1 MMRRLLLIGI
11 TCALTV
17 GGWAGALAA
26 VVCPHADAAGAASG
40 GASHDCC
47 RSQDGGGAASCP
59 MRFAKSGD
67 DDQRRPRADDSH
79 GASQASHGEPRAVAV
94 ESSRRAKS
102 VAALG
107 PSAVYCAHCVG
118 RRLPPPAS
126 TKVSAPEAAKRGD
139 DCEAPRAETLPAPS
153 AAAIVR
159 EVIPSQGAP
168 PGAAAR
174 LHVLNSVFL
183 I

>member
-11 TCALTV
+11 TCALTS

-40 GASHDCC
+40 GAAHDCC
-47 RSQDGGGAASCP
+47 RSQDGGEDASCP
-59 MRFAKSGD
+59 MRFAEAGA
-67 DDQRRPRADDSH
+67 DDQRRPRADDAH
-79 GASQASHGEPRAVAV
+79 GASHEGPRAEAV
-94 ESSRRAKS
+94 ESSPRAKS

-107 PSAVYCAHCVG
+107 RGADYCAHCVS

-139 DCEAPRAETLPAPS
+139 NCEGPRAEKLPAPS
-153 AAAIVR
+153 AVAFVR

>member
-11 TCALTV
+11 TCALTS

-26 VVCPHADAAGAASG
+26 VVCLHADAAGAASV

-47 RSQDGGGAASCP
+47 RSQDGGEAASCP
-59 MRFAKSGD
+59 MRFAAAGD
-67 DDQRRPRADDSH
+67 DDQRRPRADEAH
-79 GASQASHGEPRAVAV
+79 AASHASHEEPRAEAVA
-94 ESSRRAKS
+94 SPPRARR

-107 PSAVYCAHCVG
+107 RGADYCAHCVG

-126 TKVSAPEAAKRGD
+126 TKVGAPEAAKRGH
-139 DCEAPRAETLPAPS
+139 DCAGPRAEKPPAPP
-153 AAAIVR
+153 AVAFVR

>member
-11 TCALTV
+11 TCALTS

-26 VVCPHADAAGAASG
+26 VVCPHADAAGASG
-40 GASHDCC
+40 AAAHDCC
-47 RSQDGGGAASCP
+47 RSQDGGEAESCP
-59 MRFAKSGD
+59 MRFAAAGD
-67 DDQRRPRADDSH
+67 DDQRRAQADDSH
-79 GASQASHGEPRAVAV
+79 GASHASRVEPRAEAV
-94 ESSRRAKS
+94 ESSPRAKS

-107 PSAVYCAHCVG
+107 RGADYCAHCVS
-118 RRLPPPAS
+118 RRLPPPAA

-139 DCEAPRAETLPAPS
+139 NCEGPRAEKLLAPS
-153 AAAIVR
+153 AVAFVR

>member
-11 TCALTV
+11 TCALTS

-26 VVCPHADAAGAASG
+26 VVCPHAGAASG
-40 GASHDCC
+40 AASHDCC
-47 RSQDGGGAASCP
+47 RSQDGGEAASCP
-59 MRFAKSGD
+59 MRFAESGD
-67 DDQRRPRADDSH
+67 ADRRRPRADDEH
-79 GASQASHGEPRAVAV
+79 GASPASHEGPRAEAV
-94 ESSRRAKS
+94 ESSPRAKS

-107 PSAVYCAHCVG
+107 RRADYCAHCVS
-118 RRLPPPAS
+118 RRLPPPAA

-139 DCEAPRAETLPAPS
+139 NCEGPRAEKLPAPS
-153 AAAIVR
+153 AVAFVR

-168 PGAAAR
+168 PGGATR

-183 I
+183 V